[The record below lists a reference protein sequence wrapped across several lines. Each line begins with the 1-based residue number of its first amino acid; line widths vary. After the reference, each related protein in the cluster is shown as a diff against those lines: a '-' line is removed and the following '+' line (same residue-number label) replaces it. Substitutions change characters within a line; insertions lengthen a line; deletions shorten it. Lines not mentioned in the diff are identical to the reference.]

1 MRPMSERNPL
11 IVGLVGTGI
20 TGAILLGALN
30 FDKLPFID
38 GTKEYSA
45 YFADAAGLRPDAPVQ
60 VAGVR
65 VGQVDSIGLDG
76 PRVFVKFT
84 VDKGVQLGERTEAA
98 IKTKTLLGAKYVEVS
113 PRGQGHLSGA
123 IPIERTTSP
132 YQLADA
138 LGDLSATI
146 NGLDTKQLSE
156 SLATLSQTF
165 SDTPPDL
172 RLAVQGVSRF
182 AETLDERDQQLRSL
196 LANVGKVSGV
206 LAERS
211 GQIVGLIN
219 NTNALLGQLR
229 TQSVALDQISGNISA
244 LSKQLKG
251 FVDDN
256 RKEFKPALDKLNGVL
271 GIVDNRKAKL
281 QESIKRLN
289 DYSMSLGESISAGPY
304 FKGYIANLPPG
315 QFLQPFI
322 DAAFSDL
329 GLDPNVRAPSQL
341 FDPPT
346 GQPATPALPVPY
358 PRTGQGGEP
367 RMTLPD
373 AITGN
378 PADPR
383 YPYREPPPAPPPGGP
398 PPGPPAAPDGIQPP
412 PTHAPVF
419 VPAPGEAP
427 PNTPSPSNQP
437 TVGGGH

>member
-1 MRPMSERNPL
+1 
-11 IVGLVGTGI
+11 
-20 TGAILLGALN
+20 
-30 FDKLPFID
+30 
-38 GTKEYSA
+38 
-45 YFADAAGLRPDAPVQ
+45 
-60 VAGVR
+60 
-65 VGQVDSIGLDG
+65 
-76 PRVFVKFT
+76 
-84 VDKGVQLGERTEAA
+84 VDKGVRLGERTEAA

-113 PRGQGHLSGA
+113 PRGQGHLSGP

-146 NGLDTKQLSE
+146 NGLDTKKLSE

-165 SDTPPDL
+165 SETPPDL

-182 AETLDERDQQLRSL
+182 AETLNERDQQLRSL

-211 GQIVGLIN
+211 DQIVGLIN
-219 NTNALLGQLR
+219 NTNDLLGQLR
-229 TQSVALDQISGNISA
+229 TQSVAFDQISGNISA

-251 FVDDN
+251 FVDEN

-271 GIVDNRKAKL
+271 AIVDNRKAKL

-378 PADPR
+378 PGDPR

-437 TVGGGH
+437 TAGGGQ